1 MCGIAGIL
9 GHSDKSIVS
18 RMLSVMHH
26 RGPDDLQTVDRND
39 FTLGAVR
46 LSIVDIEGGKQPLCD
61 ETGTIWAAQNG
72 EIYNF
77 PELRKRLLSQ
87 GHKLVTRCDTEVIP
101 HLYQRHGQDFVHEID
116 GMFAISIFDEK
127 EKIGIL
133 ARDRMGKK
141 PLYYFEQNQRLYFA
155 SEIKALLTIPG
166 FHRRINLEA
175 LDAYLSYK
183 HIPHPISI
191 FEGVHSLP
199 PAHKLIFRL
208 GEPIQVS
215 RYWSPH
221 FVEDLEKS
229 AQPEDELVQGLLDL
243 LKSGVEKRLMSDVPV
258 GFFLSG
264 GIDSSLTTA
273 LAAESATQPIKTFT
287 LTYGEKATTEGK
299 EQDRKWSKWVA
310 QKYKTEHHEE
320 SLEVRDFPENIL
332 KILRCFDEPFCG
344 TTSTYFLSSLIA
356 KHVKVAV
363 SGDGADELFGSYLS
377 HRLASPIANLKKF
390 DTTGELNLI
399 RPFEN
404 DLNYLREISENTQ
417 PEWRNKL
424 FVYSEAEK
432 KSLLSSAL
440 DTSGFKSIPQ
450 KMDLEFA
457 QLQSKQPL
465 NRILEWEFNSFLPD
479 QVLTYVDRLSM
490 AHSLEVRSAFLDTA
504 VVNYVTPLSSDLK
517 IRNGETKYLLK
528 KAALKYFPEEMVF
541 RGKEGF
547 VLPVNRWVY
556 DSMEKYARDIL
567 SESNLNRHGLFD
579 VGAVSKLIDQ
589 LYKSEKQPH
598 HTEIN
603 KLLSLIMFQEWYGL
617 YMS

>member
-1 MCGIAGIL
+1 M
-9 GHSDKSIVS
+9 
-18 RMLSVMHH
+18 
-26 RGPDDLQTVDRND
+26 
-39 FTLGAVR
+39 
-46 LSIVDIEGGKQPLCD
+46 
-61 ETGTIWAAQNG
+61 
-72 EIYNF
+72 
-77 PELRKRLLSQ
+77 
-87 GHKLVTRCDTEVIP
+87 
-101 HLYQRHGQDFVHEID
+101 
-116 GMFAISIFDEK
+116 
-127 EKIGIL
+127 
-133 ARDRMGKK
+133 
-141 PLYYFEQNQRLYFA
+141 
-155 SEIKALLTIPG
+155 
-166 FHRRINLEA
+166 
-175 LDAYLSYK
+175 
-183 HIPHPISI
+183 
-191 FEGVHSLP
+191 
-199 PAHKLIFRL
+199 
-208 GEPIQVS
+208 
-215 RYWSPH
+215 
-221 FVEDLEKS
+221 
-229 AQPEDELVQGLLDL
+229 
-243 LKSGVEKRLMSDVPV
+243 
-258 GFFLSG
+258 
-264 GIDSSLTTA
+264 
-273 LAAESATQPIKTFT
+273 
-287 LTYGEKATTEGK
+287 
-299 EQDRKWSKWVA
+299 
-310 QKYKTEHHEE
+310 
-320 SLEVRDFPENIL
+320 
-332 KILRCFDEPFCG
+332 
-344 TTSTYFLSSLIA
+344 
-356 KHVKVAV
+356 
-363 SGDGADELFGSYLS
+363 
-377 HRLASPIANLKKF
+377 
-390 DTTGELNLI
+390 
-399 RPFEN
+399 
-404 DLNYLREISENTQ
+404 NYLREISENTQ